1 MQNRQHIMPFNI
13 SHKPAT
19 IHSYPVE
26 TTLSNTK
33 RSCDVEG
40 VLRRHTDVVQDLLTV
55 NGSEA
60 EGGQHLVSC
69 GLDRRVC
76 VWDIAKGT
84 FAQSKHGNRAA
95 IRSLAFDPGDNL
107 LLGAGVEGEVLVW
120 DMFAR
125 LGAPLF
131 RMQGHRSPVLSV
143 ACAPGKGRAASLDD
157 AGKM

>member
-1 MQNRQHIMPFNI
+1 MSCTSNI
-13 SHKPAT
+13 SIYQTRNHQFVPPTTILICKP
-19 IHSYPVE
+19 S
-26 TTLSNTK
+26 SN
-33 RSCDVEG
+33 VLG
-40 VLRRHTDVVQDLLTV
+40 ALRRHTDVVQDLLTV

-60 EGGQHLVSC
+60 EGGQRLVSC

-143 ACAPGKGRAASLDD
+143 ACTPGKGRAASLDD
-157 AGKM
+157 TGKM